1 MGPHVVSQQSLCRK
15 TLRTMGALE
24 HLTCSTQP
32 HKAKIRRLQYDR
44 KATAEATF
52 TIHVF
57 LSNDVVKE
65 LCVVGVHP
73 PTSWTGHH
81 LLLGVATQV
90 LSKLRAPFDCG
101 FTI

>member
-1 MGPHVVSQQSLCRK
+1 MHR
-15 TLRTMGALE
+15 
-24 HLTCSTQP
+24 
-32 HKAKIRRLQYDR
+32 KAKIRRKLWRDR
-44 KATAEATF
+44 ATTAEATF

-90 LSKLRAPFDCG
+90 LSKLWAPFNCG

>member
-1 MGPHVVSQQSLCRK
+1 MG
-15 TLRTMGALE
+15 TLE
-24 HLTCSTQP
+24 HL
-32 HKAKIRRLQYDR
+32 
-44 KATAEATF
+44 

-90 LSKLRAPFDCG
+90 LSKLRAPFNCG
-101 FTI
+101 FTIFPFTAYSRFPLTWWNIN

>member
-1 MGPHVVSQQSLCRK
+1 MI
-15 TLRTMGALE
+15 E
-24 HLTCSTQP
+24 
-32 HKAKIRRLQYDR
+32 RRPP
-44 KATAEATF
+44 KATF

-65 LCVVGVHP
+65 LGVVGVHP

-81 LLLGVATQV
+81 LLLGVAAQV
-90 LSKLRAPFDCG
+90 LSELGAPFNRG